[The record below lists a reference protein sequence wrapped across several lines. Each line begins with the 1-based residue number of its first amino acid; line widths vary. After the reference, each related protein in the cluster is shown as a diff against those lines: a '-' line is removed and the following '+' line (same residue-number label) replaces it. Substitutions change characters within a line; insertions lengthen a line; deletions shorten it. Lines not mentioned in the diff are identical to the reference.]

1 MRSTIL
7 ALALLL
13 TACDGGLDDRH
24 VLPSADAGVADA
36 APVADAGTAPDA
48 GAAPD
53 ASDLRSWCVVACE
66 GGEWCVLAQADCPDD
81 AQAPAGCGLVDLA
94 FVGDP
99 PRLAPC
105 ML

>member
-24 VLPSADAGVADA
+24 VLPSADAGASDA
-36 APVADAGTAPDA
+36 APAADA

-53 ASDLRSWCVVACE
+53 AGGLRSWCVVACE
-66 GGEWCVLAQADCPDD
+66 GSEWCVLAQADCPDD
-81 AQAPAGCGLVDLA
+81 AVAPAGCGLVDLA

-99 PRLAPC
+99 PRLGPCAP
-105 ML
+105 

>member
-13 TACDGGLDDRH
+13 AACDGGFDDRH
-24 VLPSADAGVADA
+24 VLPSADAGTADA
-36 APVADAGTAPDA
+36 APPVDADAAPDA
-48 GAAPD
+48 G
-53 ASDLRSWCVVACE
+53 DLRSWCVVACE

-94 FVGDP
+94 FVDDA
-99 PRLAPC
+99 PRLGPC
-105 ML
+105 GT